1 MAREIGPKLRAQSP
15 SMIQY
20 NIIDDAMIYEF
31 EETRIKNINNK
42 ICIHIRYY
50 TQQNSQLEFTK
61 SKRFFF

>member
-31 EETRIKNINNK
+31 EETRIQKINSK

-50 TQQNSQLEFTK
+50 TQQN
-61 SKRFFF
+61 